1 MENKKEPKLLD
12 VSSIINKIIATTLT
26 RHAKLTEEEF
36 LKELKIENPKTEN
49 EEVRNCKFALMNA
62 ITREILLANDK
73 IKLID
78 QTFKLVFNLNE
89 EKKGE

>member
-1 MENKKEPKLLD
+1 MADNQPKVVG
-12 VSSIINKIIATTLT
+12 VSDMINKMIALTLT

-36 LKELKIENPKTEN
+36 LKELKIENPKN
-49 EEVRNCKFALMNA
+49 EKETVRNCKFALLNA
-62 ITREILLANDK
+62 ITREILYANDK

-89 EKKGE
+89 NKGE